1 MKELHESELP
11 ELKGSDKQIAWAK
24 DIRSLYLK
32 LFNDGSSYDFPKR
45 KSLYDPTY
53 TEKDREMA
61 KRRRDYARDLDNIRI
76 IATLNNYYLKSS
88 SFTGN
93 SLHYY
98 KKALDSA
105 VAPEFSSNYESEI
118 KTHFSR
124 MKNSLFRYRAEQ
136 EELSD
141 IIDKITDQML
151 KDWQHALGSVS
162 ENAKRMRR
170 QKMAYRNFVFEYARK
185 NLLENDDAAWWINHR

>member
-53 TEKDREMA
+53 NEKDREMA

-76 IATLNNYYLKSS
+76 IATLNNDYLKSS

-93 SLHYY
+93 R
-98 KKALDSA
+98 
-105 VAPEFSSNYESEI
+105 SEEH
-118 KTHFSR
+118 TSELQSR
-124 MKNSLFRYRAEQ
+124 FDL
-136 EELSD
+136 
-141 IIDKITDQML
+141 
-151 KDWQHALGSVS
+151 
-162 ENAKRMRR
+162 
-170 QKMAYRNFVFEYARK
+170 
-185 NLLENDDAAWWINHR
+185 